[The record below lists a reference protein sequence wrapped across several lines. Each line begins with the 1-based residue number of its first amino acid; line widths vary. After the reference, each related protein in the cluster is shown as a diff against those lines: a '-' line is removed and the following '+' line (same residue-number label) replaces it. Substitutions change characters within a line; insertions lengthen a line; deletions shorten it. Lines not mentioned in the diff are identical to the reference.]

1 MLLCSLIFIR
11 KKCVLCF
18 FFNYHRKKIT
28 ILNVNE
34 NCLNELL
41 RNQITPHIA
50 WGIILLP
57 FFSFY
62 SGSSS
67 SDFVPCSFFS
77 SLPCIREVINFCN
90 FLDFKES
97 FIVFLSILQQKFP
110 AIASSSVF
118 SFSRPFLCFSCGIYK
133 IWFWLRSIFFP
144 NISHHLVE
152 VVSFLWPSNFVV
164 IVVGKVGW
172 WDIIS
177 SFLWGLHL
185 SSPHPAGR
193 ALCSWLVALWAGSQV
208 SYYILPVLGI
218 SPCFSLMHRNT
229 GAEVT
234 FLLRVTSRR
243 PSLGW
248 ELAQMSVF
256 PSGLLPCDEG
266 SGISLLCAHPPL
278 SPLQM
283 RDAGLACGLCA
294 AWELQGQGLTLFP
307 PWTWTSFYFSSLLLI
322 FLDCG
327 SGLRP
332 FSSFTRTR
340 FSSLCLCSGWLVSES
355 WALLL
360 HL

>member
-67 SDFVPCSFFS
+67 SNFVSCSFFS
-77 SLPCIREVINFCN
+77 SLPCIREVINFCD

-97 FIVFLSILQQKFP
+97 FIVFLFILQHKFP

-118 SFSRPFLCFSCGIYK
+118 SFSCPFLCFSCGICK
-133 IWFWLRSIFFP
+133 IWFWLRSIFFS

-152 VVSFLWPSNFVV
+152 VFSFLQPSNFVV
-164 IVVGKVGW
+164 IAVGEVGW

-177 SFLWGLHL
+177 SFLPGLHL
-185 SSPHPAGR
+185 SSPHCAGR
-193 ALCSWLVALWAGSQV
+193 ALCSWLVALWAGSQWV
-208 SYYILPVLGI
+208 ITY
-218 SPCFSLMHRNT
+218 H
-229 GAEVT
+229 
-234 FLLRVTSRR
+234 
-243 PSLGW
+243 
-248 ELAQMSVF
+248 
-256 PSGLLPCDEG
+256 PSGA
-266 SGISLLCAHPPL
+266 SH
-278 SPLQM
+278 
-283 RDAGLACGLCA
+283 LA
-294 AWELQGQGLTLFP
+294 F
-307 PWTWTSFYFSSLLLI
+307 
-322 FLDCG
+322 
-327 SGLRP
+327 R
-332 FSSFTRTR
+332 
-340 FSSLCLCSGWLVSES
+340 
-355 WALLL
+355 
-360 HL
+360 